1 MKKLTKQQKLR
12 AREILAQADT
22 QDLLWISD
30 AACAEFDK
38 REVDKRTYVKFA
50 IQHTIKPCDVFD
62 KKEVNKCID
71 AKFAIQRT
79 KPKPLK

>member
-22 QDLLWISD
+22 EDLLWISD

-38 REVDKRTYVKFA
+38 REVEKCTY
-50 IQHTIKPCDVFD
+50 
-62 KKEVNKCID
+62 
-71 AKFAIQRT
+71 AKFAVQRT